1 MLPRASGLAFPAIDP
16 PLVVRWLRISFLRR
30 AKGTSRLWEV
40 SSLYSS
46 LHQTVLSGF
55 REGSRRTRLEIS
67 LDLRKQ
73 QWILI
78 VSPSCW

>member
-16 PLVVRWLRISFLRR
+16 PLVVRLLRISFLRR
-30 AKGTSRLWEV
+30 AKGPSRLWEV

-46 LHQTVLSGF
+46 LHQTVLHQTVLSGF
-55 REGSRRTRLEIS
+55 REVSRRTRLEIR

-73 QWILI
+73 Q
-78 VSPSCW
+78 